1 MKSISKMFSM
11 KALQKKMK
19 FLMKPDNL
27 TKILVLIVV
36 LLLLALIYQNFLVK
50 EGFVADSQD
59 DLMSKVGDKK
69 AMVLFH
75 ADWCGHCKNF
85 MPVWDE
91 LSAHNDT
98 QDKVVFIKAECGKPA
113 ENDEHKNMM
122 NEYNIKG
129 YPTLM
134 VFNSKD
140 EKPQEYTDERNKNAI
155 EQYMGLN

>member
-50 EGFVADSQD
+50 EGFVAESQD

-75 ADWCGHCKNF
+75 ADWCGHCKQF

-91 LSAHNDT
+91 LSKHNET
-98 QDKVVFIKAECGKPA
+98 QDNVVFIKAECGKPN

-122 NEYNIKG
+122 EKYDIKG

-134 VFNSKD
+134 VFNNKD
-140 EKPQEYTDERNKNAI
+140 EKPHEYTDERNKNAI
-155 EQYMGLN
+155 EQYMGLK